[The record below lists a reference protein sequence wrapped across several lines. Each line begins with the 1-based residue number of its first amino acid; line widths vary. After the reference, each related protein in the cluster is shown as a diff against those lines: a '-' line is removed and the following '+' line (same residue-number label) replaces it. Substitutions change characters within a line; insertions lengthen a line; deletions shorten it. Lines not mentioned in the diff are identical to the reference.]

1 MDTVNSN
8 FKYKYNVLIVDDDL
22 SGPKDLYQQAVA
34 SDQDYN
40 PEPDQIDNPKNITKE
55 DVIAHDIILLDYDF
69 GKVSSEKGDYVLR
82 LIQDYKKQSEFIE
95 PKIILL
101 SEMKEYHKWGTNLIE
116 FFKIGI
122 VEWIDKI
129 IATKNPLIFKH
140 ILDKAISA
148 QHSESEKIDLKTKEK
163 IKKSFALS
171 KPSDII
177 GKSKSINDLRVA
189 IGNVSGYDETVFI
202 VGQSGTGKE
211 LVAEAIHA
219 EGVRQSKNQAKKPFI
234 PLNCGAITETLAE
247 SELFG
252 HEKGAFTGANYK
264 KYSPFELADGGTI
277 FLDEIGDM
285 PLSLQ
290 VKLLR
295 TIQDR
300 KIQRVG
306 SCTLIN
312 INVRIIAATN
322 KNIKKEIAD
331 GNFRQDL
338 YYRLN
343 VIPISI
349 PPLSER
355 KDDIPLLVEHFVG
368 KFAEKYPLMT
378 FNFNNGAIE
387 FLKKYHWPGNVRELE
402 NYIKRIIIM
411 APNKASIS
419 KKDVESILP
428 FPSIST
434 NSFDPASIV
443 DILFNDYYN
452 ANNKFIKQYP
462 EDDFEEFEKSYGK
475 LTKDSKCLQNYYNI
489 RQHTIRKLKGL
500 DNYNNLLNRK
510 PKNKWSVAMKIK
522 ERLEKESD
530 SKNKNAPE
538 WKIAMVMGMK
548 RGNFRKLKETVREK
562 NEHEVKD

>member
-40 PEPDQIDNPKNITKE
+40 PEPDQIDNPKNITRK
-55 DVIAHDIILLDYDF
+55 DVITHNIILLDYDF
-69 GKVSSEKGDYVLR
+69 GKVSSEKGDYVLK
-82 LIQDYKKQSEFIE
+82 LIQDYKKESELIE

-129 IATKNPLIFKH
+129 IAKKNPLILKH
-140 ILDKAISA
+140 ILDKAIKVKESYSSSGLSA
-148 QHSESEKIDLKTKEK
+148 
-163 IKKSFALS
+163 
-171 KPSDII
+171 II
-177 GKSKSINDLRVA
+177 GESKSINDLRVT

-202 VGQSGTGKE
+202 IGESGTGKE
-211 LVAEAIHA
+211 LVAKAIHA
-219 EGVRQSKNQAKKPFI
+219 EGVRQSKSQDKPFI
-234 PLNCGAITETLAE
+234 PVDCGAITETLAE
-247 SELFG
+247 SEFFG

-264 KYSPFELADGGTI
+264 KLGAFESANGGTL
-277 FLDEIGDM
+277 FLDEIGNM

-295 TIQDR
+295 TIQER
-300 KIQRVG
+300 RIRRVG
-306 SCTLIN
+306 SFAPIK

-331 GNFRQDL
+331 DNFCEDL

-349 PPLSER
+349 SPLSER

-368 KFAEKYPLMT
+368 KFAEKYPSMT

-387 FLKKYHWPGNVRELE
+387 FLKKYNWPGNVRELE
-402 NYIKRIIIM
+402 NYIKQIIIM

-428 FPSIST
+428 SPSIST

-443 DILFNDYYN
+443 DILFKDYHN
-452 ANNKFIKQYP
+452 ANKEFIKQYS
-462 EDDFEEFEKSYGK
+462 EEDFEKFEKGYAK
-475 LTKDSKCLQNYYNI
+475 PTTDSKCLQDYYDI
-489 RQHTIRKLKGL
+489 RQYTIQGLKGL
-500 DNYNNLLNRK
+500 DNYNNLLDRK
-510 PKNKWSVAMKIK
+510 PKNKRSVAMKI
-522 ERLEKESD
+522 EEKLSVE
-530 SKNKNAPE
+530 NKKVPE
-538 WKIAMVMGMK
+538 WKIAMVMGMT
-548 RGNFRKLKETVREK
+548 RGNFRKLKETVCEK
-562 NEHEVKD
+562 NKHEAKD

>member
-1 MDTVNSN
+1 MDTGNSN
-8 FKYKYNVLIVDDDL
+8 FKYNVLIVDDDL
-22 SGPKDLYQQAVA
+22 SGPKNLYQQAVA

-40 PEPDQIDNPKNITKE
+40 PEPDQIEDPEKITKE
-55 DVIAHDIILLDYDF
+55 HVIAHDIILLDYDF
-69 GKVSSEKGDYVLR
+69 GEVSSKKGDYVLR

-101 SEMKEYHKWGTNLIE
+101 SEMKEYHKWGTDLIE

-129 IATKNPLIFKH
+129 IAKKNPLIFKH

-148 QHSESEKIDLKTKEK
+148 QHSESEKIDSITKRK
-163 IKKSFALS
+163 IKESYISS
-171 KPSDII
+171 KPSAII
-177 GKSKSINDLRVA
+177 GKSKSINDLRVT
-189 IGNVSGYDETVFI
+189 IVNVSGYDETVFI

-211 LVAEAIHA
+211 LVAKAIHA
-219 EGVRQSKNQAKKPFI
+219 ESKRKTKSFF

-264 KYSPFELADGGTI
+264 KYGAFELADGGTI

-295 TIQDR
+295 IIQER
-300 KIQRVG
+300 TIQRVG
-306 SCTLIN
+306 SFAPIK
-312 INVRIIAATN
+312 IDVRIIAATN

-331 GNFRQDL
+331 GKFRKDL

-343 VIPISI
+343 VIHISV

-355 KDDIPLLVEHFVG
+355 KDDIPLLIEHFIG
-368 KFAEKYPLMT
+368 QFAKKYPLMS

-387 FLKKYHWPGNVRELE
+387 FLKKYNWPGNVRELE
-402 NYIKRIIIM
+402 NYIKRIVIM

-428 FPSIST
+428 SPSIST

-443 DILFNDYYN
+443 DILFKDYHN
-452 ANNKFIKQYP
+452 ANKKFIKQYSE
-462 EDDFEEFEKSYGK
+462 EDFKNFEKDYGK
-475 LTKDSKCLQNYYNI
+475 LKTDSNRLQVYYKI
-489 RQHTIRKLKGL
+489 RQYTIQKLKGL
-500 DNYNNLLNRK
+500 NEYKILLDRK
-510 PKNKWSVAMKIK
+510 PKNKLSVAMKIK
-522 ERLEKESD
+522 ERLEQESAN
-530 SKNKNAPE
+530 KNKKAPE
-538 WKIAMVMGMK
+538 WKIAMVMGMT
-548 RGNFRKLKETVREK
+548 RGNFRKLKETVR
-562 NEHEVKD
+562 